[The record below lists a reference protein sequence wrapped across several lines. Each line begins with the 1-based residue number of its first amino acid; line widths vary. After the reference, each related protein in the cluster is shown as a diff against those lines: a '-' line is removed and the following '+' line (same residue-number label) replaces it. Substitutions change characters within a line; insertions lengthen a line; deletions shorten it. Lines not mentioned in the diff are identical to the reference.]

1 MASTREELLQ
11 ALREEWRRSSA
22 EGIFYVQ
29 AIAERSGMNL
39 TDLQCINVLTLT
51 GPITAGQLAEEMR
64 LTTGAIT
71 GLVNRLEQK
80 GYVRRTK
87 DPRDARRVVI
97 EPDSEAL
104 ERAGVGIFASESEA
118 AWDHLIDSYDD
129 QALAILLDFARKTD
143 ALTRDETARIR
154 AASAGDGG
162 DGLAAPLGSTTSG
175 RLVFTTGAYRV
186 AIRADPAMD
195 DLYQARF
202 DSPTPIFT
210 VEDGVVSVRYAKRFK
225 IFGRPQPGE
234 ITLNAAVPW
243 DIEVRGGAMEVDAD
257 LRGSTLTSFAVSG
270 GFSDVTLSL
279 PQPEGVVPIRLS
291 GGAFKASI
299 NRPSNVPARLSIAGG
314 FFRLTFDDQIHEMMD
329 GKNVYQSPEF
339 NEAANR
345 YEIDIKGGAH
355 EISVAARD

>member
-1 MASTREELLQ
+1 MANTREELLQ

-39 TDLQCINVLTLT
+39 TDLQCINILTST

-71 GLVNRLEQK
+71 GLVNRLEQR

-118 AWDHLIDSYDD
+118 AWENLINSYDD

-143 ALTRDETARIR
+143 ALTREETARIR
-154 AASAGDGG
+154 AASEGDGG
-162 DGLAAPLGSTTSG
+162 DGLTAPLGSTTSG
-175 RLVFTTGAYRV
+175 RLVFKNGAYRV
-186 AIRADPAMD
+186 ALRADLGID

-202 DSPTPIFT
+202 ESPAPTFT
-210 VEDGVVSVRYAKRFK
+210 VEGGVVSVRYPKRFK
-225 IFGRPQPGE
+225 LFGRPQPGE
-234 ITLNAAVPW
+234 ISLNTSVPW
-243 DIEVRGGAMEVDAD
+243 AIEVRGGAAEVGAD
-257 LRGSTLTSFAVSG
+257 LRGLAVTSFTVTGGATELTLT
-270 GFSDVTLSL
+270 L
-279 PQPEGVVPIRLS
+279 PEPSGVVPVRLT
-291 GGAFKASI
+291 GGAFVARI
-299 NRPSNVPARLSIAGG
+299 LRPSGVPARLSMAGG
-314 FFRLTFDDQIHEMMD
+314 FFKVTFDNQAHEVMGGKMMTF
-329 GKNVYQSPEF
+329 QSPGF
-339 NEAANR
+339 NEAADR
-345 YEIDIKGGAH
+345 YEIEIKGGAN
-355 EISVAARD
+355 EITIQ

>member
-1 MASTREELLQ
+1 MANAREELLQ

-71 GLVNRLEQK
+71 GLINRLEQK

-118 AWDHLIDSYDD
+118 AWENLIDSYDD
-129 QALAILLDFARKTD
+129 EALAILLDFARKTD
-143 ALTRDETARIR
+143 DLTREETARIR
-154 AASAGDGG
+154 AASEADGG
-162 DGLAAPLGSTTSG
+162 DGLVAPLGSTTSG
-175 RLVFTTGAYRV
+175 RLVFRNGAYRV
-186 AIRADPAMD
+186 GLRVESGID

-202 DSPTPIFT
+202 ESPAPTFT
-210 VEDGVVSVRYAKRFK
+210 VEDGVVSVRYPKRFK
-225 IFGRPQPGE
+225 LFGRPQAGE
-234 ITLNAAVPW
+234 ITLNAAIPW
-243 DIEVRGGAMEVDAD
+243 AIEIRGGAAVVNAD
-257 LRGSTLTSFAVSG
+257 LRESALTAFAVSSG
-270 GFSDVTLSL
+270 ASDLTLSL
-279 PQPEGVVPIRLS
+279 PHPSGLVPVRLTGGAHMARILRPIGVPVRLS
-291 GGAFKASI
+291 
-299 NRPSNVPARLSIAGG
+299 VAGG
-314 FFRLTFDDQIHEMMD
+314 FYKLTFDDQDHEMMS
-329 GKNVYQSPEF
+329 GKMAFQSPEF
-339 NEAANR
+339 DSASDR
-345 YEIDIKGGAH
+345 YEIEIHGGAL
-355 EISVAARD
+355 EITIQ